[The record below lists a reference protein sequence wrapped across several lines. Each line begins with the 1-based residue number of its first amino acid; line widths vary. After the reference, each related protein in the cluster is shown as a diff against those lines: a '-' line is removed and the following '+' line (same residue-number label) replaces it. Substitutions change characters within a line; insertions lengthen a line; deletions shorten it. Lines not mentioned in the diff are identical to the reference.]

1 MKAKIAGI
9 GYYVP
14 EKVIDNNFIKERYNL
29 QNEEFVVRRS
39 GIHTRRF
46 VTTENTSDLAVNAI
60 NNLLSQTGLSK
71 SEIDCV
77 LLGTITPESF
87 APSTA
92 AIVIKKLELKN
103 AFGMDVSAACA
114 GFCYALELGK
124 LYIETGKYKNIIV
137 CGAEVMSKTL
147 NNYDYKTGILFG
159 DGAGA
164 VLLSATEHNEA
175 IISTE
180 CKVITEN
187 QDDVTYKTPFS
198 SEDWVNEVLHLKGT
212 KVYVNGVKYT
222 IELISKFL
230 EENDLTLEDFKFV
243 VPHQSNIRMLTE
255 IANGLSSSIDKFL
268 INLDH
273 LGNTASASIPIC
285 LAENYANG
293 KIQKGD
299 RLLLCSFGA
308 GYTLSIVDLYWTM

>member
-14 EKVIDNNFIKERYNL
+14 EKIIDNKFIAERYGL
-29 QNEEFVVRRS
+29 QNEEFVHKRS
-39 GIHTRRF
+39 GILTRRF

-60 NNLLSQTGLSK
+60 KDLLVKSEVSE

-77 LLGTITPESF
+77 IIGTITPESF

-92 AIVIKKLELKN
+92 TLVIKKLNLSK
-103 AFGMDVSAACA
+103 AFGMDISAACA
-114 GFCYALELGK
+114 GFCYGLELGK
-124 LYIETGKYKNIIV
+124 MYIETGKYKNVIV
-137 CGAEVMSKTL
+137 CGAEVMSRAL

-164 VLLSATEHNEA
+164 ALLSATNENE
-175 IISTE
+175 IIVSSE
-180 CKVITEN
+180 CKVITDYLE
-187 QDDVTYKTPFS
+187 DVTYKTPFS
-198 SEDWVNEVLHLKGT
+198 SDDWATEILQLKGT
-212 KVYVNGVKYT
+212 RVYRHGVTYT
-222 IELISKFL
+222 IDLISQFL
-230 EENDLTLEDFKFV
+230 KENDLTLNDFKFV

-255 IANGLSSSIDKFL
+255 IAEGLSSSLDKFL

-273 LGNTASASIPIC
+273 FGNTAAASIPIC

-299 RLLLCSFGA
+299 RLMLCSFGA
-308 GYTLSIVDLYWTM
+308 RRR